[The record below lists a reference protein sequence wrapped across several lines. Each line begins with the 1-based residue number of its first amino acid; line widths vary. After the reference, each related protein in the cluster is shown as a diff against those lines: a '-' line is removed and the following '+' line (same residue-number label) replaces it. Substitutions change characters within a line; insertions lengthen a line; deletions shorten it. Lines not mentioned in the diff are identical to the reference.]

1 MRCRPHQPS
10 FYRGYSRVTDSWL
23 SSLTRRL
30 RGAPADPVEAA
41 RQARVQ
47 QFRTAVKE
55 ALTAGDRASLE
66 AVRHPSAGLDLAEE
80 DVELET
86 EMVQGALEALDL
98 GERVAREGLPLLTH
112 QHKALGD
119 DRCHFVASAFLAD
132 DVGHRTGRLFFTNR
146 RLLFLASPV
155 LSLPWSRIALLQDD
169 ARDILVK
176 TVGGAGEVYRLRCN
190 SFSDAR
196 CGIVIAQAL
205 MPRPPAK

>member
-1 MRCRPHQPS
+1 M
-10 FYRGYSRVTDSWL
+10 TDSWF

-30 RGAPADPVEAA
+30 RGAPADPAEAA
-41 RQARVQ
+41 RQASLQ
-47 QFRTAVKE
+47 QFRTAVSQ
-55 ALTAGDRASLE
+55 ALTAGDRTSLE
-66 AVRHPSAGLDLAEE
+66 AVRSPPARLELSDE
-80 DVELET
+80 DVELEL

-98 GERVAREGLPLLTH
+98 VDLVARDGLPVLTH

-132 DVGHRTGRLFFTNR
+132 DAGHRTGRLFFTNR

-155 LSLPWSRIALLQDD
+155 LSLPWSRVAVLQDD

-176 TVGGAGEVYRLRCN
+176 TVGAGDIYRLRCN

-205 MPRPPAK
+205 MRRPASASASD